1 MSMGTG
7 IKRKAKILPDAGA
20 QDGSGLE
27 KDGGGEKKQPLVP
40 MLFAYAKIRRKH
52 LFTEIKKNKS
62 AYFMIMPYCV
72 LFLLFYLIP
81 VCISVGLSF
90 TNFNVLEPP
99 KFVGLRNYIDLF
111 FADNIFLTAVKNT
124 FVFAI
129 ITGPLGYFMALF
141 IAWMINDIKNKK
153 LRAFMTLLFY
163 APTISGQAYIIWKF
177 IFSSDLYGIAN
188 GWLMRLGMISEPI
201 LWFEDASY
209 CMKISIVVILWMSM
223 GTGFLSFIAG
233 LQNVDRSLYEAG
245 YMDGVKNRFQE
256 LWYITLPSMKEQL
269 LFGAVMTVTSSF
281 AIHDQLAALAG
292 FPSVKYCVHTVVSHL
307 VDYGS
312 VRLEMGYASAIA
324 TLLFVVMIACNKLIQ
339 KLLGK
344 VGK

>member
-1 MSMGTG
+1 MSEL
-7 IKRKAKILPDAGA
+7 RVEAV
-20 QDGSGLE
+20 
-27 KDGGGEKKQPLVP
+27 KKQKESLVP
-40 MLFAYAKIRRKH
+40 ML
-52 LFTEIKKNKS
+52 LFYGKLRLAALGKEIKRHKT
-62 AYFMIMPYCV
+62 AYFMILPYCL
-72 LFLLFYLIP
+72 LFLLFYLVP
-81 VCISVGLSF
+81 VCTSIGLSF

-99 KFVGLRNYIDLF
+99 EFVGLQNYIDLF
-111 FADNIFLTAVKNT
+111 FADDIFLTAVKNT
-124 FVFAI
+124 FIFAI
-129 ITGPLGYFMALF
+129 ITGPVGYFMALF
-141 IAWMINDIKNKK
+141 IAWMINDIKSTRM
-153 LRAFMTLLFY
+153 RAFMTLLFY

-177 IFSSDLYGIAN
+177 IFSSDIYGMAN
-188 GWLMRLGMISEPI
+188 GWLMKLGLISEPI
-201 LWFEDASY
+201 LWFEDEKY
-209 CMKISIVVILWMSM
+209 CMIISIVVILWMSM

-307 VDYGS
+307 VDYGTI
-312 VRLEMGYASAIA
+312 RFEMGYASAIA
-324 TLLFVVMIACNKLIQ
+324 TLLFGVMILCNKLIQ
-339 KLLGK
+339 KVLGK